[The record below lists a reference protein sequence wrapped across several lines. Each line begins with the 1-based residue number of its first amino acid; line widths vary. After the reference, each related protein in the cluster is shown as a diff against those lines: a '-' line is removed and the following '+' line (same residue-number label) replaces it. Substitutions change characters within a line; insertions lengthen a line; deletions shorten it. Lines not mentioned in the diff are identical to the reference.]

1 MPKQKN
7 KRLFSG
13 LGDPLTGAAL
23 YIFILVATESKRRPQ
38 TVSRKGRRGVPC
50 WTNRLTKPLRRR
62 RIRERR
68 RLNSDGALEFQ
79 MERVD
84 PDCASIQARQCF
96 LSTRRIHLEM
106 RRGGSEGTVERNAA
120 IFTTP
125 KPPLNDARGH
135 LQMTSDERGRNAE
148 RRPVGLAPFA
158 QF

>member
-13 LGDPLTGAAL
+13 FWDPLTGAAL

-50 WTNRLTKPLRRR
+50 RTNRLTKPLRRR

-68 RLNSDGALEFQ
+68 RPNGDGALEFQ
-79 MERVD
+79 TARVD
-84 PDCASIQARQCF
+84 PDCAKILARQCVT
-96 LSTRRIHLEM
+96 STRRIHLEM
-106 RRGGSEGTVERNAA
+106 RCGGREGTVEGYAA

-125 KPPLNDARGH
+125 KPPLSDARGH
-135 LQMTSDERGRNAE
+135 LQMTSDESGRNAE

-158 QF
+158 QC